1 MDWSSF
7 QTSVEGL
14 ARNLKLAE
22 IDVVVGIARGG
33 LIPAVALANLLGVE
47 AFYSLRLKRNSSGAV
62 WSERA
67 SVILEDRI
75 DADLAG
81 QRILLVDD
89 AVSEGLTLKE
99 GIRYLS
105 KEKGTGEITAVSLI
119 ASSRA
124 IHQPDFTAYA
134 IDGWVVFP
142 WEKPT
147 SRPDVSAVPL

>member
-1 MDWSSF
+1 MTQWRQDRIYLMDWSSF

-22 IDVVVGIARGG
+22 IDVVVCIARGG

-105 KEKGTGEITAVSLI
+105 KEKGTGEI
-119 ASSRA
+119 
-124 IHQPDFTAYA
+124 
-134 IDGWVVFP
+134 
-142 WEKPT
+142 
-147 SRPDVSAVPL
+147 